1 MNNHKLLKKYANSFI
16 DSIKPNIK
24 AGYEIAVNIHPS
36 NASGATIEF
45 EIIEDKKSKITVIP
59 SVASVNKTLGV
70 IEQRMIG
77 GNLDGVRFAG
87 TNVYMEGN
95 RIVIVKGEDEHSSW
109 SKRAAEE
116 DAKRVIPPK
125 GES

>member
-1 MNNHKLLKKYANSFI
+1 MNNQKQLKKYANSFI

-24 AGYEIAVNIHPS
+24 SGYQLAVNIHPA

-45 EIIEDKKSKITVIP
+45 EIIEDRKSKITVVP
-59 SVASVNKTLGV
+59 AVASVNKTLGS

-77 GNLDGVRFAG
+77 GNLDGVRFSG

-95 RIVIVKGEDEHSSW
+95 RIVIVKGEDDHSSW
-109 SKRAAEE
+109 NKRAAEK
-116 DAKRVIPPK
+116 DVKRVISPK
-125 GES
+125 GDK